1 MDENTNRDQP
11 STLIRYFDP
20 DAPRDETVCAIG
32 VEYTGLLTLGEAPGA
47 SKEDYKK
54 RRDSIIR
61 QHAVTVRD
69 ARTSRIGGLTSWKFE
84 VNGFTFVPA
93 PAPVENFQDHA
104 CVCREYAPRL
114 LELVKA
120 TTGANRAFVIGQ
132 QVRSEQTGRGTS
144 SSSYARFAHSDY
156 GPEFEPL
163 FRRLLAARYGLPEE
177 EATSCGIC
185 CAGFWAPIERPAYK
199 DPLCLLDCS
208 SVDMEKDMIRYI
220 YQGDLKFASKRQPER
235 LVALGVGPQVAQV
248 VFGLF
253 VEDAVEGAET
263 DPRQRVAGEAAR
275 WPAGGSRSAGRHGGS
290 HRRRRPAETQTA
302 PQAPVSRIVL
312 SAGIS
317 TGLQGEQEPLLE
329 IRRGPRG
336 VARCHRFDHALVPEG
351 VSHGDV
357 AFADAV
363 GSGRVSRRSYLASQ
377 IGVKRHRFTS
387 SNLSSRLHGSL
398 CRSAAL

>member
-20 DAPRDETVCAIG
+20 DAPRDETVRAIG

-69 ARTSRIGGLTSWKFE
+69 ARTSQIGGLSSWKFE

-93 PAPVENFQDHA
+93 PAPVENFQDRA
-104 CVCREYAPRL
+104 CVRREYAPRL

-163 FRRLLAARYGLPEE
+163 FRRLLAARYGLPGE

-185 CAGFWAPIERPAYK
+185 CAGFWAPIERPAFK

-208 SVDMEKDMIRYI
+208 SVDMERDMIRYI
-220 YQGDLKFASKRQPER
+220 YQGDLKFASKRPEAER
-235 LVALGVGPQVAQV
+235 VPAAAQ
-248 VFGLF
+248 
-253 VEDAVEGAET
+253 DAPAIAPVYS
-263 DPRQRVAGEAAR
+263 PRHRWFFTPDMRPEEAVIFKQYDWRESVAAR
-275 WPAGGSRSAGRHGGS
+275 ACWHNSFRDNFH
-290 HRRRRPAETQTA
+290 
-302 PQAPVSRIVL
+302 
-312 SAGIS
+312 
-317 TGLQGEQEPLLE
+317 
-329 IRRGPRG
+329 
-336 VARCHRFDHALVPEG
+336 
-351 VSHGDV
+351 
-357 AFADAV
+357 DAWEECP
-363 GSGRVSRRSYLASQ
+363 GRRSIEFRILLAFE
-377 IGVKRHRFTS
+377 R
-387 SNLSSRLHGSL
+387 
-398 CRSAAL
+398 